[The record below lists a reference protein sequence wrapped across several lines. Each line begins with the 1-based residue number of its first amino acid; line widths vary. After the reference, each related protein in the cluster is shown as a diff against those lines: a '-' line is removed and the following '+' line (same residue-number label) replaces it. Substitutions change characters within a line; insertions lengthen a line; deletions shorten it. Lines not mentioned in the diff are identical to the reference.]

1 MKNNYIPDIFKEKI
15 IISLKYLYALF
26 LFVISILFAIALLT
40 FDVNDNSFLTS
51 TSAETQNLLGNFG
64 SYLASFIFYTFGILG
79 YLVILFFLIY
89 SLLTSLERSPK
100 YIFIRLLLF
109 FISLIMIP
117 QALLSYGINFEFI
130 EAIEVWGIFSS
141 QLYNFY
147 QYDYISYIL
156 SILGF

>member
-64 SYLASFIFYTFGILG
+64 SYLASFIL
-79 YLVILFFLIY
+79 YLWHTWVFSNFIFLN
-89 SLLTSLERSPK
+89 
-100 YIFIRLLLF
+100 LF
-109 FISLIMIP
+109 FINKPWKVS
-117 QALLSYGINFEFI
+117 
-130 EAIEVWGIFSS
+130 
-141 QLYNFY
+141 
-147 QYDYISYIL
+147 
-156 SILGF
+156 